1 MCVHSPGHV
10 TPSRVHLHILKPVSF
25 SLASLP
31 CVCVR
36 AWMCVCVQICIH
48 ISPSAEI
55 MWSEQEVSELPG
67 SNARL
72 NHSVIC
78 VLHRESCGKVN
89 VITNH
94 HLCMQRLSGDRFVYR
109 PCVFV

>member
-1 MCVHSPGHV
+1 VI
-10 TPSRVHLHILKPVSF
+10 PSRVHLHILKPVSF
-25 SLASLP
+25 SLSNLLVRA
-31 CVCVR
+31 CVCVYV
-36 AWMCVCVQICIH
+36 CVCVQICIRS
-48 ISPSAEI
+48 SPSAEM
-55 MWSEQEVSELPG
+55 MWSEQEVSKLSG

-78 VLHRESCGKVN
+78 ILHRESCGKIN

-94 HLCMQRLSGDRFVYR
+94 LLYMQRLSDDRFVYG